1 MHKRESI
8 GKIFQRKKMANEVTR
23 LLQDWRDGKK
33 DALDELLPIV
43 YDELRRVAR
52 NLLANEY
59 AETLPTTALVHE
71 AYLKLAGQH
80 SVDWENRG
88 QFFAIAAQAM
98 RRILVDHAR
107 NRHAKKRDGIKI
119 VLDDAD
125 AVSVRMDESLID
137 LDIALKELAELDELQ
152 SRIVELRYF
161 GGLTFDETAAALQIS
176 TAAVFREWTFARAWL
191 HRKINGV

>member
-1 MHKRESI
+1 
-8 GKIFQRKKMANEVTR
+8 MANEVTR

-125 AVSVRMDESLID
+125 AMSVQMDESLLD
-137 LDIALKELAELDELQ
+137 LDIALRELAEFDELQ
-152 SRIVELRYF
+152 SKIVELRYF
-161 GGLTFDETAAALQIS
+161 AGLTFDETAAVLQIS
-176 TAAVFREWTFARAWL
+176 TANVFREWTFARAWL
-191 HRKINGV
+191 HRRINGV